1 MLQEAL
7 AERTGCAHNKKEEK
21 QPTPDLDFSRH
32 LPKANEKFPTKE
44 ELNEKMKA
52 KFGIPGIPPHL
63 IRTSWGGWNST
74 ILSVYGSEADMLNDG
89 NRDKNGLQQHTK
101 RISIKYNRTRPPS
114 ASYYVGP
121 REKFTTDYARVA
133 LAAFKEQGC
142 EYFIVP
148 PANLIGKEQR
158 GAFFE
163 ASVKEKMV
171 PLLKSKDNPQ
181 GMTIGAGD
189 VGKLQELMDKEE
201 DLRDNTK
208 ARLEFMIK
216 WHNQLKEHEK
226 YLQSQNQQLPATV
239 ANLKSAFQ
247 EKILFD
253 EFNIST
259 KPALEKMMTEM
270 YENNEPQAWDKIDRL
285 SAIKSMTQIMKDL
298 HQGKLDGAEFNPL
311 DEHNTEKM
319 KETLKK
325 YMEANR
331 KGCVDDYQAALK
343 GNKTENDSTQNKAIQ
358 AVEQS
363 YMHNLN
369 EIVGTVKANGG
380 PEMKV
385 NDSFPKPTIPYDQT
399 RSSGKE
405 QGQEQ
410 KRGAAQNLGNWK
422 DKGGRW

>member
-1 MLQEAL
+1 
-7 AERTGCAHNKKEEK
+7 
-21 QPTPDLDFSRH
+21 
-32 LPKANEKFPTKE
+32 
-44 ELNEKMKA
+44 
-52 KFGIPGIPPHL
+52 
-63 IRTSWGGWNST
+63 
-74 ILSVYGSEADMLNDG
+74 
-89 NRDKNGLQQHTK
+89 
-101 RISIKYNRTRPPS
+101 
-114 ASYYVGP
+114 
-121 REKFTTDYARVA
+121 
-133 LAAFKEQGC
+133 
-142 EYFIVP
+142 
-148 PANLIGKEQR
+148 
-158 GAFFE
+158 
-163 ASVKEKMV
+163 
-171 PLLKSKDNPQ
+171 
-181 GMTIGAGD
+181 
-189 VGKLQELMDKEE
+189 
-201 DLRDNTK
+201 
-208 ARLEFMIK
+208 
-216 WHNQLKEHEK
+216 
-226 YLQSQNQQLPATV
+226 
-239 ANLKSAFQ
+239 
-247 EKILFD
+247 
-253 EFNIST
+253 
-259 KPALEKMMTEM
+259 
-270 YENNEPQAWDKIDRL
+270 
-285 SAIKSMTQIMKDL
+285 MTQIMKDL